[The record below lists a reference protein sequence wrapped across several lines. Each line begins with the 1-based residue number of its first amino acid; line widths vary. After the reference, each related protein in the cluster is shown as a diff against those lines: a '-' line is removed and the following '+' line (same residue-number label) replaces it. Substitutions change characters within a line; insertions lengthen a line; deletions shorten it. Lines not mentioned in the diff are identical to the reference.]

1 MNNDKA
7 KLIFII
13 LSLSLLAGI
22 GMGITYFK
30 GYKDGGN
37 RVIELVNES
46 DRVEI
51 HIIRIGETEIGR
63 DTIVRRGAGGIRV
76 VKGKFY

>member
-1 MNNDKA
+1 MDSKEQR
-7 KLIFII
+7 IFLFVSGI
-13 LSLSLLAGI
+13 LLVAIAL
-22 GMGITYFK
+22 GITYLK

-37 RVIELVNES
+37 RVMELVSES
-46 DRVEI
+46 DRVEM

-63 DTIVRRGAGGIRV
+63 DTIVRRGAGGISV

>member
-1 MNNDKA
+1 MNNKA
-7 KLIFII
+7 QRIFLFVSGI
-13 LSLSLLAGI
+13 LLVAI
-22 GMGITYFK
+22 AMGMLYLK

-37 RVIELVNES
+37 RVIELVDES

-51 HIIRIGETEIGR
+51 HIIKVGDTEIVR

>member
-1 MNNDKA
+1 MNNKEQR
-7 KLIFII
+7 IFLFVSGI
-13 LSLSLLAGI
+13 LLVAI
-22 GMGITYFK
+22 AMGITYLK

-37 RVIELVNES
+37 RVMELVSES

-51 HIIRIGETEIGR
+51 HIIRIGETEIRR
-63 DTIVRRGAGGIRV
+63 DTIVRRGAGGISV